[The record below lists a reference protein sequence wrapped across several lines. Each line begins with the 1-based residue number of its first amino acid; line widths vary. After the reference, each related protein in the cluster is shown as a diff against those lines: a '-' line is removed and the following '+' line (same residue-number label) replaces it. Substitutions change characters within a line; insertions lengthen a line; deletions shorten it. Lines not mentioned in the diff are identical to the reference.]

1 MEIGNLTIVD
11 IHGEKPI
18 LKPSMN
24 SPQLGQ
30 GKTFNGLVSPGSTA
44 RWGNT
49 GIFWTAK
56 KGVETGW
63 NPQKVLG
70 VKTLKCPNL
79 FDFEFVNCLEVEVV
93 FYDNM

>member
-49 GIFWTAK
+49 GIF
-56 KGVETGW
+56 
-63 NPQKVLG
+63 
-70 VKTLKCPNL
+70 
-79 FDFEFVNCLEVEVV
+79 
-93 FYDNM
+93 

>member
-11 IHGEKPI
+11 FHGEKPI

-63 NPQKVLG
+63 NPQKFVG

-79 FDFEFVNCLEVEVV
+79 FLFWVCKLFGGWSF